1 MYLGS
6 AEYIDMARVDGGM
19 LYAERYLSASI
30 EYFMASMELT
40 TCNTMN
46 VIREI
51 IDTYYLVILWHVN
64 SFLRHDLEINNYTT
78 VIAK

>member
-6 AEYIDMARVDGGM
+6 AEYMDMARVDGGM

-40 TCNTMN
+40 TCNKSN
-46 VIREI
+46 AIHEI
-51 IDTYYLVILWHVN
+51 MVKDDFLKKMGRYLSQYN
-64 SFLRHDLEINNYTT
+64 RYPGGR
-78 VIAK
+78 